1 MKPVRESTR
10 LRGQQAPA
18 AQGADAV
25 GQQLAPLADE
35 AAAIARRAAR
45 SHVRHLILVWV
56 IRVGFLAAVLGA
68 WQLVAAEK
76 WVNPNVTSYPS
87 AIFIALWKLIQEG
100 SIWTNLW
107 STVLATIVGFAIGS
121 ALGILVAIIFVLI
134 PVIEQALR
142 PLLTGM
148 NSAPRIALAP
158 LFVVWFG
165 LGAEAKIALS
175 VTVVFFIV
183 LANTFVGLT
192 HADRAIL
199 LVARSLGYNR
209 IATLWK
215 FVVPGATPV
224 IAAGLQLGLVFSLL
238 GVVASEFIGG
248 TEGIGV
254 LLSFDAN
261 TYIMDDFFA
270 TLLILI
276 LAAVVISQLMTGVE
290 RWLLRWHAIE
300 MRGTS

>member
-1 MKPVRESTR
+1 MTMQPVREQLTV
-10 LRGQQAPA
+10 
-18 AQGADAV
+18 AQEAV
-25 GQQLAPLADE
+25 
-35 AAAIARRAAR
+35 AIARRAAASR
-45 SHVRHLILVWV
+45 VQHTVLVWA
-56 IRVGFLAAVLGA
+56 IRVGFIVAVLGA
-68 WQLVAAEK
+68 WQLVAAEG
-76 WVNPNVTSYPS
+76 WVNKNITSYPS
-87 AIFIALWKLIQEG
+87 AIFVALAKLIQEG
-100 SIWTNLW
+100 VIWQNLG
-107 STVLATIVGFAIGS
+107 STVLATVVGFAIGS
-121 ALGILVAIIFVLI
+121 VLGIIVAAVFVLV

-192 HADRAIL
+192 HAERSIL
-199 LVARSLGYNR
+199 LVARSLGYSR
-209 IATLWK
+209 LATLRK

-248 TEGIGV
+248 TEGMGV
-254 LLSFDAN
+254 LLSYDAN

-276 LAAVVISQLMTGVE
+276 IAAVVISQLMTLVE

>member
-1 MKPVRESTR
+1 MTMQPVRDQLTVAEE
-10 LRGQQAPA
+10 
-18 AQGADAV
+18 AV
-25 GQQLAPLADE
+25 VM
-35 AAAIARRAAR
+35 ARRAAASR
-45 SHVRHLILVWV
+45 VRHTVLVWV
-56 IRVGFLAAVLGA
+56 IRAGFVVAVLGA
-68 WQLVAAEK
+68 WQLVAAEG
-76 WVNPNVTSYPS
+76 WVNKNITSYPS
-87 AIFIALWKLIQEG
+87 AIFVALWKLIQQG
-100 SIWTNLW
+100 VIWQNLG
-107 STVLATIVGFAIGS
+107 STVLATVVGFAIG
-121 ALGILVAIIFVLI
+121 AVLGMIVAAVFVLV

-192 HADRAIL
+192 HAERSIL
-199 LVARSLGYNR
+199 LVARSLGYSR
-209 IATLWK
+209 LATLWK

-248 TEGIGV
+248 TEGMGV

-261 TYIMDDFFA
+261 AYVMDDFFA

-276 LAAVVISQLMTGVE
+276 IAAVVISQLMTLIE

>member
-1 MKPVRESTR
+1 MQPVREQE
-10 LRGQQAPA
+10 LG
-18 AQGADAV
+18 
-25 GQQLAPLADE
+25 LAEE
-35 AAAIARRAAR
+35 AAAIAGRAAAAR
-45 SHVRHLILVWV
+45 VRRTVLVWV
-56 IRVGFLAAVLGA
+56 IRVGFVAAVLGA
-68 WQLVAAEK
+68 WQLVAAEG
-76 WVNPNVTSYPS
+76 WVNKNITSYPS
-87 AIFIALWKLIQEG
+87 AIFVALWKLIQEG
-100 SIWTNLW
+100 VIWQNLG
-107 STVLATIVGFAIGS
+107 STVLATVVGFAIGS
-121 ALGILVAIIFVLI
+121 VLGIIVAIVFVLV

-192 HADRAIL
+192 HAERSIL

-209 IATLWK
+209 LATLWK

-248 TEGIGV
+248 TEGMGV
-254 LLSFDAN
+254 LLSYDAN

-276 LAAVVISQLMTGVE
+276 IAAVAISQLMSLVE